1 MIVSAIAPTRTRGT
15 PNGGVMSVRGRFAFG
30 WALAAVLCAS
40 PVLAAPAPAPG
51 IALYKGAD
59 RGERILSG
67 AKREGR
73 VVFYSGMIENQ
84 ALRPIADAFKK
95 KYPFIAVDYWRG
107 DSRALVQKALTE
119 RRAGRVTGDI
129 LESTGGAEA
138 LVRAGAVQP
147 FYSSSAAGFAT
158 NYVDPQ
164 GMWVASR
171 LDYFA
176 IGYNT
181 RQVSAADVPKTY
193 DDLLNPKWKGAIAW
207 RTDSEIGADL
217 FIAGVIREMGKVK
230 GEAYLKRL
238 AAQRIVNY
246 AGSPRALVDR
256 VGEGEYKIALEIY
269 AHHPLISKT
278 KGAALDT
285 QMLDP
290 VPSTLSTVQL
300 TSGAPHPNAAMLF
313 IDFLLSKEGQEVL
326 RAAQYLSP
334 NPQVDTDP
342 SLRKII
348 PRLNGLKETVFTPEL
363 MFQSRDE
370 AHALFNKYFR

>member
-1 MIVSAIAPTRTRGT
+1 MSTRR
-15 PNGGVMSVRGRFAFG
+15 NFALG
-30 WALAAVLCAS
+30 LAVAALLAAATAF
-40 PVLAAPAPAPG
+40 AAPAPN
-51 IALYKGAD
+51 IATYNGPD
-59 RGERILSG
+59 REQLILAG
-67 AKREGR
+67 AKREGK
-73 VVFYSGMIENQ
+73 VAFYSGMIENQ

-95 KYPFIAVDYWRG
+95 KYPFVGVDYWRG
-107 DSRALVQKALTE
+107 DSRALVQKTLTE

-138 LVRAGAVQP
+138 LIKAGAIDP
-147 FYSSSAAGFAT
+147 FYSSSTAGFPK
-158 NYVDPQ
+158 NYLDPN

-171 LDYFA
+171 LDYFGMA
-176 IGYNT
+176 YNT
-181 RQVSAADVPKTY
+181 RQVAAADVPKTY

-207 RTDSEIGADL
+207 RADSEVGAGL
-217 FIAGVIREMGKVK
+217 FIAGVMREMGKQK

-238 AAQRIVNY
+238 ASQGIVNY
-246 AGSPRALVDR
+246 AGSARALVDR
-256 VGEGEYKIALEIY
+256 VGEGEYNIALEIY
-269 AHHPLISKT
+269 AHHPLISKA
-278 KGAALDT
+278 KGAPLDT

-290 VPSTLSTVQL
+290 VPSALSTIQL
-300 TSGAPHPNAAMLF
+300 AKNAPHPNAAMLF
-313 IDFLLSKEGQEVL
+313 IDFVLSKEGQEVL

-370 AHALFNKYFR
+370 ANALFNKYFR

>member
-1 MIVSAIAPTRTRGT
+1 MSARR
-15 PNGGVMSVRGRFAFG
+15 NFALG
-30 WALAAVLCAS
+30 LALAALLA
-40 PVLAAPAPAPG
+40 PATAFAAPAPT
-51 IALYKGAD
+51 IATYKGPD
-59 RGERILSG
+59 REQRILAG
-67 AKREGR
+67 AKREGK
-73 VVFYSGMIENQ
+73 VAFYSGMIENQ

-95 KYPFIAVDYWRG
+95 KYPFMGVDYWRG

-138 LVRAGAVQP
+138 LIKAGAIDP
-147 FYSSSAAGFAT
+147 FYSPSTAGFPK
-158 NYVDPQ
+158 NYLDPN

-171 LDYFA
+171 LDYFGMA
-176 IGYNT
+176 YNT
-181 RQVSAADVPKTY
+181 RQVAAADVPKTY

-207 RTDSEIGADL
+207 RADSEVGAGL
-217 FIAGVIREMGKVK
+217 FIAGVMREMGKQK

-238 AAQRIVNY
+238 ASQAIVNY
-246 AGSPRALVDR
+246 AGSARALVDR

-269 AHHPLISKT
+269 AHHPLISKA
-278 KGAALDT
+278 KGAPLDT

-290 VPSTLSTVQL
+290 VPSALSTIQL
-300 TSGAPHPNAAMLF
+300 AKNAPHPNAAMLF
-313 IDFLLSKEGQEVL
+313 IDFVLSKEGQEVL

-370 AHALFNKYFR
+370 ANALFNRYFR

>member
-1 MIVSAIAPTRTRGT
+1 VSARGACAL
-15 PNGGVMSVRGRFAFG
+15 GLI
-30 WALAAVLCAS
+30 LAALLLGA
-40 PVLAAPAPAPG
+40 PAYAAPASD

-59 RGERILSG
+59 RDQRILAG

-73 VVFYSGMIENQ
+73 VAFYSGMIENQ

-95 KYPFIAVDYWRG
+95 KYPFVAVDYWRG

-119 RRAGRVTGDI
+119 RRAGRVSGDI
-129 LESTGGAEA
+129 LESTGGAQA
-138 LVRAGAVQP
+138 LIRAGATQP
-147 FYSSSAAGFAT
+147 FYSSATAGFPK
-158 NYVDPQ
+158 NYLDPNE
-164 GMWVASR
+164 MWIASR
-171 LDYFA
+171 LDYFGMA
-176 IGYNT
+176 YNT

-207 RTDSEIGADL
+207 RADSEVGAGL
-217 FIAGVIREMGKVK
+217 FIAGVMRDMGKEK

-238 AAQRIVNY
+238 AGQNIVNY
-246 AGSPRALVDR
+246 AGSARALVDR

-269 AHHPLISKT
+269 AHHPLISKA

-290 VPSTLSTVQL
+290 VPSALSTIQL
-300 TSGAPHPNAAMLF
+300 AKDAPHPNAAMLF
-313 IDFLLSKEGQEVL
+313 IDFVLSKEGQEVL

-348 PRLNGLKETVFTPEL
+348 PRLNGLKEIVFTPEL

-370 AHALFNKYFR
+370 ANALFNKYFR